1 MSQYDVWLFLHVTSV
16 IVWLGTG
23 TTLALIG
30 IYAQRARDAVVGERL
45 GAIGAW
51 LGPRVFAPASLATLG
66 FGIAAKQNGH
76 WPDRLWIDIGFAAF
90 AILLFSN
97 IAVRAPLVRRMRRG
111 GMHPLRAA
119 RLMRSLGLV
128 ELTVLYLTVADMV
141 AKPAG
146 ADTGTLSVGGAI
158 LARGRPRRVGG
169 GGPRGRRRR
178 GGTRAPPLNVAQRPR
193 PW

>member
-23 TTLALIG
+23 TTLALLG
-30 IYAQRARDAVVGERL
+30 IYSQRARDAVVGERL

-90 AILLFSN
+90 ALMVVSN
-97 IAVRAPLVRRMRRG
+97 VAVRVPLVRRMRRG
-111 GMHPLRAA
+111 GTHPLRAA
-119 RLMRSLGLV
+119 RLLRSLALV

-141 AKPAG
+141 AKPTG

-158 LARGRPRRVGG
+158 LGVAVVVGLATSLLDSGGLARHLS
-169 GGPRGRRRR
+169 
-178 GGTRAPPLNVAQRPR
+178 T
-193 PW
+193 